1 MSDAGPLLTVVVA
14 VKADPRVYR
23 LLRSLLD
30 QTQPRDTYEVI
41 VVENGS
47 SAHAD
52 VRTLDAGIVRY
63 FHSPEPNAA
72 AARNVGLRV
81 ARGRYLLLT
90 DADCVAR
97 PDWIEQMYRYLAAD
111 GSMAAVGGSIVKYE
125 PKTFTQRFG
134 ITVVN
139 GQSELNYLPALP
151 LPYVVGANASFL
163 TAALRQ
169 VGGFDEAFRSGNDV
183 DICYQLGLCGYRIG
197 LAPEAVILHEDRASA
212 REHFYRFKN
221 YAIYQV
227 LLHAKYRS
235 LTGRKIVLN
244 PYPFHRVSSAIRSA
258 PASLM
263 RMVRGDGGPASELVL
278 QLIEAAGVWCGDIIG
293 SVCYREI
300 YL

>member
-14 VKADPRVYR
+14 VKADPRIYR

-30 QTQPRDTYEVI
+30 QTQPRHSYEVI

-47 SAHAD
+47 SALAD
-52 VRTLDAGIVRY
+52 VCTLDADIVRY

-72 AARNVGLRV
+72 AARNIGLRG

-97 PDWIEQMYRYLAAD
+97 PDWVEQMHRRLDAD
-111 GSMAAVGGSIVKYE
+111 GSTAAVGGAIVKYK

-151 LPYVVGANASFL
+151 LPYVVGANAGFV

-197 LAPEAVILHEDRASA
+197 LAPEAVVMHEDRASA
-212 REHFYRFKN
+212 REHFHRFKN

-227 LLHAKYRS
+227 LLHAKYRN
-235 LTGRKIVLN
+235 LTGRKVVLN
-244 PYPFHRVSSAIRSA
+244 PYPFHRVGSAIQSA
-258 PASLM
+258 PASLVQM
-263 RMVRGDGGPASELVL
+263 GLGDSSPASELVL

-293 SVCYREI
+293 SVRYRQL

>member
-1 MSDAGPLLTVVVA
+1 MSDAAPLMTVVVA
-14 VKADPRVYR
+14 VKSDRRVHR

-30 QTQPRDTYEVI
+30 QTEPRHTYEVI

-47 SAHAD
+47 SVLVD
-52 VRTLDAGIVRY
+52 VRTLNAGVVRY
-63 FHSPEPNAA
+63 LHSPEANAA
-72 AARNVGLRV
+72 AARNMGLRA

-97 PDWIEQMYRYLAAD
+97 PDWIGQMSRHLAD
-111 GSMAAVGGSIVKYE
+111 GTMAAVGGAIVKYE
-125 PKTFTQRFG
+125 PKTLTQRFG

-139 GQSELNYLPALP
+139 GQTELNYLPALP
-151 LPYVVGANASFL
+151 LPYVVGANAGFV

-183 DICYQLGLCGYRIG
+183 DVCYQLGLRGYRIG
-197 LAPEAVILHEDRASA
+197 LAPEAVVMHEDRASTK
-212 REHFYRFKN
+212 EHFHRFKN

-227 LLHAKYRS
+227 LLHAKYRN
-235 LTGRKIVLN
+235 LTGRKFILN
-244 PYPFHRVSSAIRSA
+244 PYPFNRVGSAVRSA
-258 PASLM
+258 PAALVQM
-263 RMVRGDGGPASELVL
+263 LCGDAGPASELIL

-293 SVCYREI
+293 SVRYRQL

>member
-1 MSDAGPLLTVVVA
+1 MTVVVA
-14 VKADPRVYR
+14 VKADRRVYR

-30 QTQPRDTYEVI
+30 QTQPRHTYEVI

-47 SAHAD
+47 SSLAG
-52 VRTLDAGIVRY
+52 VQTLDADVVRY
-63 FHSPEPNAA
+63 FHSSEPNAA
-72 AARNVGLRV
+72 AARNIGLRA

-97 PDWIEQMYRYLAAD
+97 PDWIEQMHRHLAD
-111 GSMAAVGGSIVKYE
+111 GTTAAVGGTIIKYE

-139 GQSELNYLPALP
+139 GQAELNYLPALP
-151 LPYVVGANASFL
+151 LPYVVGANVGFV

-197 LAPEAVILHEDRASA
+197 LASEAVVMHEDRASA
-212 REHFYRFKN
+212 REHFHRFKN

-227 LLHAKYRS
+227 LLHAKYRN
-235 LTGRKIVLN
+235 LTGRTVVLN
-244 PYPFHRVSSAIRSA
+244 PYPFNRVGSAIQSA
-258 PASLM
+258 PATLM
-263 RMVRGDGGPASELVL
+263 QMLRGDVGPASEL
-278 QLIEAAGVWCGDIIG
+278 GVKWWVHHQPRPGIC
-293 SVCYREI
+293 
-300 YL
+300 